1 MVTTRSSRGISE
13 AMAFRV
19 VVLPTPVPPEI
30 SRFSPD
36 RTTARRNAATAG
48 VKVPSASRSRIE
60 WASSRWR
67 RIVKQVYGASGGQI
81 TCNLEPSGSRAS
93 ARG

>member
-1 MVTTRSSRGISE
+1 MVTTRSSLGISE
-13 AMAFRV
+13 AMAFKV
-19 VVLPTPVPPEI
+19 VVLPAPVPPEI
-30 SRFSPD
+30 SKFSPA

-48 VKVPSASRSRIE
+48 VRVPRASRSRME

-67 RIVKQVYGASGGQI
+67 RMVRQVYGDKGGQI